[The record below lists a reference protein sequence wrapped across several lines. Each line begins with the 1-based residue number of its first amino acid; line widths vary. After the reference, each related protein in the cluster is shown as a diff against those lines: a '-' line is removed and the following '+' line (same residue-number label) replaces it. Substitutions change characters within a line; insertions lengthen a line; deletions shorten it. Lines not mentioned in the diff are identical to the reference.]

1 MGTKKPGNKFAQKSK
16 NGKKG
21 KFSVDRKSQ
30 DLIDSYLS
38 LDNESSSDKEKV
50 FTSFIVP

>member
-1 MGTKKPGNKFAQKSK
+1 MGTKKPGNKFSQKSK
-16 NGKKG
+16 KRKEG

-38 LDNESSSDKEKV
+38 SDKESSSDKEKV